1 MKMFTITVSDGER
14 KFTWRIQCETF
25 CEARVVAI
33 AKHKEAFH
41 KNWAEVVKISHYYK
55 GVR

>member
-14 KFTWRIQCETF
+14 KFTWNIQCETF
-25 CEARVVAI
+25 CEARVIAI